1 MLHDWSM
8 EVPIVSGVDFQNC
21 GKITLLPLTGVG
33 AHRERCGVVTSVR
46 PSQVRLAPASAVR
59 SQPGSPVLKAVGKPV
74 DGFERKP
81 VVPTLRRG
89 TTGAAVSA
97 LQQKLVA
104 AKFMSLADF
113 RSGPGV
119 YGPRT
124 EAAVARLQEQAGL
137 PVTGIANAKT
147 QAALAGGARWQPEA
161 PTMTMPLHLTAVRNR
176 LSHAFADDVTQPIAV
191 PLGA

>member
-1 MLHDWSM
+1 M

-33 AHRERCGVVTSVR
+33 AHREQCGVVTSVR
-46 PSQVRLAPASAVR
+46 PSQVRLVPASAVR

-74 DGFERKP
+74 ARKP

-147 QAALAGGARWQPEA
+147 QAALAGGARGQPEA
-161 PTMTMPLHLTAVRNR
+161 LTMTMPLHLTAVRNR